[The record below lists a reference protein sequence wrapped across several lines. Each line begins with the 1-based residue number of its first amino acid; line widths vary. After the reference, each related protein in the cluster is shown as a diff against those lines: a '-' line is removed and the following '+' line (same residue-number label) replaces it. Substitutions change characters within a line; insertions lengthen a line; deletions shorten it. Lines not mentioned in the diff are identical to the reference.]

1 MTFMFLPLLG
11 MSMAFQTIVDNNFG
25 ARRRDRTRAA
35 TRITLVVAFGY
46 CVGMQLI
53 FHLSAPTIGSVF
65 VDDVMMQRELARI
78 LPIGT
83 LTLFLF
89 GPLMM
94 VATYFQAIGEAM
106 RAAVLNLSRTFVFAI
121 PLTLALPY
129 LIGEP
134 GIWSAGVIA
143 ELLVLAL
150 TVAVAVLMRLRAR

>member
-11 MSMAFQTIVDNNFG
+11 MSMAFQTIVGNNFG
-25 ARRRDRTRAA
+25 ARRRDRTWLV
-35 TRITLVVAFGY
+35 TQITLAVAFCY
-46 CVGMQLI
+46 CVVMQVV
-53 FHLSAPTIGSVF
+53 FTLSAPVLGGIF
-65 VDDVMMQRELARI
+65 VDDAMIQAELARI

-94 VATYFQAIGEAM
+94 IATYFQAIGDAA
-106 RAAVLNLSRTFVFAI
+106 RAAVLGLSRTYVFAI
-121 PLTLALPY
+121 PLTFALPY

-134 GIWSAGVIA
+134 GIWYAGVIA

-150 TVAVAVLMRLRAR
+150 TLAVLLRLK